1 MENRIINLFLYENAL
16 RFSEIEKL
24 SKIKS
29 NKMAYHLKSL
39 VKKGVIE
46 KNGNLYKL
54 SDSKEYLIPYL
65 NKTKSVIPVVL
76 VAIKNKK
83 GIFLVERRKRPFKGK
98 LGLPGGRLIMGE
110 TIKESVERIGKKFNV
125 NCKFKKINSISMEFV
140 KKNKNTIHSFLLIF
154 ATAETKEKIDF
165 MDFEKN
171 KRRIIS
177 SDCKLIKK
185 DFLKEIKIP
194 VLFSKA

>member
-140 KKNKNTIHSFLLIF
+140 KKNKNTVHSFLLIF

-165 MDFEKN
+165 MNLEKN

-177 SDCKLIKK
+177 SDYKLIKK
-185 DFLKEIKIP
+185 DASKETKIP

>member
-83 GIFLVERRKRPFKGK
+83 RIFLVERKKRPFKGK

-165 MDFEKN
+165 MNLEKN

-177 SDCKLIKK
+177 SDYKLIKK
-185 DFLKEIKIP
+185 DASKETKIP

>member
-65 NKTKSVIPVVL
+65 SKTKSVIPVVL

-140 KKNKNTIHSFLLIF
+140 KKNKNTVHSFLLIF

-165 MDFEKN
+165 MNLEKN

-177 SDCKLIKK
+177 SDYKLIKK
-185 DFLKEIKIP
+185 DASKETKIP

>member
-83 GIFLVERRKRPFKGK
+83 RIFLVERKKRPFKGK

-140 KKNKNTIHSFLLIF
+140 KKNKNTVHSFLLIF

-165 MDFEKN
+165 MNLEKN
-171 KRRIIS
+171 KRRII
-177 SDCKLIKK
+177 
-185 DFLKEIKIP
+185 
-194 VLFSKA
+194 

>member
-29 NKMAYHLKSL
+29 NKMSYHLKSL

-46 KNGNLYKL
+46 KSGNLYRL

-65 NKTKSVIPVVL
+65 NKTESVIPVVL

-83 GIFLVERRKRPFKGK
+83 GIFLIERKKRPFKGK

-140 KKNKNTIHSFLLIF
+140 KKNKNTVHSFLLIF

-165 MDFEKN
+165 MNLEKN

-177 SDCKLIKK
+177 SDYKLIKK
-185 DFLKEIKIP
+185 DASKETKIP

>member
-83 GIFLVERRKRPFKGK
+83 RIFLVERKKRPFKGK

-140 KKNKNTIHSFLLIF
+140 KKNKNTVHSFLLIF

-165 MDFEKN
+165 MNLEKN

-177 SDCKLIKK
+177 SDYKLIKK
-185 DFLKEIKIP
+185 DVSKETKIP

>member
-83 GIFLVERRKRPFKGK
+83 RIFLVERKKRPFKGK

-140 KKNKNTIHSFLLIF
+140 KKNKNTVHSFLLIF

-165 MDFEKN
+165 MNLEKN

-177 SDCKLIKK
+177 SDYKLIKK
-185 DFLKEIKIP
+185 DASKETKIP